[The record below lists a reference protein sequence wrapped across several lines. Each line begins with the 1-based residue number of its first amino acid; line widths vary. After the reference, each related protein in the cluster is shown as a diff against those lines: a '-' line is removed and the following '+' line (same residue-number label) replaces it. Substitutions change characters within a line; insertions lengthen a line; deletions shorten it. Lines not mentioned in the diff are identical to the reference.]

1 MMRSLLRC
9 PRCQAEYAT
18 LELHNLCKC
27 GSPLLVEYDLEAI
40 KRAVQPAD
48 FAGREATLWRYR
60 EVLPVKEEHIISL
73 GEGMTPL
80 LPIARL
86 GSSLGLPNLYLK
98 DEGKNP
104 TGTFKARGAAVG
116 ISKAREL
123 GVTTIAMPTAGNA
136 GGAWALYARRAG
148 MEAVI
153 AMPDDSPYM
162 AKVECVAAGAK
173 TYLVDGLISDAG
185 KIIAAGVKKYG
196 WFDTST
202 LKEPYRIEGKKTMG
216 YEIAEQFGWKLPD
229 AILYPTGGGVGI
241 IGIWKAINEMRA
253 LGWVEGEMPKLIAVQ
268 AEGCNPVVQAYE
280 AGAEVSEFCQGA
292 QTLARGICVPK
303 ALGDFLVLRAV
314 RESGGTAI
322 QVSDSAILDGVAR
335 LARDEG
341 IFICP
346 EGGALIA
353 AVEELRATGFLK
365 ESERVVL
372 LNTGTGL
379 KYPGIVDVNLPVLEI
394 GAEI

>member
-1 MMRSLLRC
+1 MLRSVLQC

-18 LELHNLCKC
+18 DELHNLCRC
-27 GSPLLVEYDLEAI
+27 GSPLLVEYDFEAI
-40 KRAVQPAD
+40 KETVCPAD

-60 EVLPVKEEHIISL
+60 EVLPVQVENVISL

-80 LPIARL
+80 LPLGRL
-86 GSSLGLPNLYLK
+86 GRSVGLPNLYLK
-98 DEGKNP
+98 DEGQNP

-148 MEAVI
+148 LKAVI

-185 KIIAAGVKKYG
+185 KLIAAGVQKYG

-216 YEIAEQFGWKLPD
+216 YEIAEQLGWKLPD

-241 IGIWKAINEMRA
+241 IGIWKAIKEMHA

-268 AEGCNPVVQAYE
+268 AEGCNPIVRAFE
-280 AGAEVSEFCQGA
+280 AGADVSEFCQGA
-292 QTLARGICVPK
+292 ETLARGICVPK
-303 ALGDFLVLRAV
+303 ALGDFLVLRAIA
-314 RESGGTAI
+314 ESGGTAV
-322 QVSDSAILDGVAR
+322 QVSDGDILAGVAR

-341 IFICP
+341 IFVCP
-346 EGGALIA
+346 EGGALVA
-353 AVEELRATGFLK
+353 ALEQLRATDFLH

-379 KYPGIVDVNLPVLEI
+379 KYPGLVDVDLPVLAI